1 MDSVPVGKRLII
13 TKQQGIPDVVFF
25 ELLSGAG
32 LTDLPFSSVY
42 KHKTEKVVI

>member
-1 MDSVPVGKRLII
+1 MIMN
-13 TKQQGIPDVVFF
+13 KQQGIPDVVLL

-42 KHKTEKVVI
+42 KQQLKRY